1 MKILSSFDTNLSYD
15 LYEEYTKK
23 YWKSNVLLFFRYKI
37 YLILY
42 ILIPSF
48 LYIFLI
54 SIWLYIWYIIDF
66 SDDSLNSI
74 KFYFF
79 LIIFLLSFI
88 IYWWKLLK
96 KLMDYLMDFTIV
108 TPDDIIHY
116 DQTWMF
122 TRDSVSISVR
132 KLKTISVEKNWILR
146 SIFNYGNIQFLSE
159 WDSSSTWDIHVFYV
173 KDPDNLKLQIQN
185 VISIYNNK

>member
-23 YWKSNVLLFFRYKI
+23 YGKSNVLLFFRYKI

-54 SIWLYIWYIIDF
+54 SIWLYIGYIIDF

-88 IYWWKLLK
+88 IYGWKLLK

-116 DQTWMF
+116 DQTGMF

-132 KLKTISVEKNWILR
+132 KLKTISVEKNGILR
-146 SIFNYGNIQFLSE
+146 SIFNYGNMQFLSE
-159 WDSSSTWDIHVFYV
+159 GDSSSTGDIHIFYV